1 MLLKDK
7 VCVVTGVGSLRS
19 IGFATAALFAEQGAK
34 IVALNLSVTDN
45 VRTAIEDEI
54 ANRTGSDQNFLAIGC
69 DITDKARCD
78 AAIAAAIDR
87 FGTVDS
93 LIHCAG
99 IVGSQDILD
108 ISEEAFSTMIAVNLQ
123 GTLNICQSILP
134 EFLKH
139 GRGGT
144 IVTVASLAA
153 QRGGGLVGGGHYA
166 ASKGGMISLTRTIAR
181 EFGPRGIRANIVSPA
196 MIDTGMLDGNMAE
209 EQVSEIVKTIPLRRT
224 GHAADVAGAC
234 LFLASEL
241 SAYVTGATIDVNGGL
256 HIH

>member
-1 MLLKDK
+1 MLLKNK

-19 IGFATAALFAEQGAK
+19 IGFATAALFASHGAK
-34 IVALNLSVTDN
+34 VVALNLAVTDD
-45 VRTAIEDEI
+45 VLAAIENEI
-54 ANRTGSDQNFLAIGC
+54 ANHAGNDQSFLAVGC
-69 DITDKARCD
+69 DITDKAQCET
-78 AAIAAAIDR
+78 AVAAAIDR

-93 LIHCAG
+93 LVHCAG
-99 IVGSQDILD
+99 IVGAQSILE
-108 ISEEAFSTMIAVNLQ
+108 ISEQAFSTMISVNLR

-134 EFLKH
+134 ELLKH

-144 IVTVASLAA
+144 IVNVASLAA

-166 ASKGGMISLTRTIAR
+166 ASKGGMMSLTRTIAR
-181 EFGPRGIRANIVSPA
+181 EFGPKNIRANIVSPA
-196 MIDTGMLDGNMAE
+196 MIDTGMLDGNMGE
-209 EQVSEIVKTIPLRRT
+209 DQVNAIVDTIPLRRT

-241 SAYVTGATIDVNGGL
+241 SAYVTGATIDVNGGI